1 MPFKPPD
8 RFITYAELAELLSL
22 NITTVTKGELGTDTI
37 PRIRLGRRVL
47 FSFNQV
53 QEWMAAR
60 VREAAENQ
68 KQSERAVVDL
78 MSEKRRRRRLIDDA
92 VKTTANINN
101 RRIER

>member
-1 MPFKPPD
+1 MPVKPPD

-22 NITTVTKGELGTDTI
+22 NITTVTKGELGTDQI

-60 VREAAENQ
+60 VREAEEAQ
-68 KQSERAVVDL
+68 RQSERAVVDL
-78 MSEKRRRRRLIDDA
+78 MSEKRRQRRLIDDA
-92 VKTTANINN
+92 VKTTANVNS
-101 RRIER
+101 RRFER

>member
-1 MPFKPPD
+1 
-8 RFITYAELAELLSL
+8 
-22 NITTVTKGELGTDTI
+22 
-37 PRIRLGRRVL
+37 
-47 FSFNQV
+47 
-53 QEWMAAR
+53 MAAR